1 MTDYKPGD
9 IILVNFLF
17 SEGGG
22 AKKRPA
28 LVISSEQYQ
37 QERQEIVMA
46 AITSNVERRLIGDTI
61 VNEWKK
67 AGLALPSMVT
77 GIIRTIKQA
86 MTARRV
92 GTLTAH
98 DYGSVKKSLGNVIDL

>member
-1 MTDYKPGD
+1 MIDYKPGD

-22 AKKRPA
+22 VKKRPA
-28 LVISSEQYQ
+28 LVISDEKYQ
-37 QERQEIVMA
+37 QERQEMVMA
-46 AITSNVERRLIGDTI
+46 AITSNIERRLMGDTI

-77 GIIRTIKQA
+77 AIIRTIKQA
-86 MTARRV
+86 MITRRV

-98 DYGSVKKSLGNVIDL
+98 DYECVKKSLRNVIDL